1 MSTPKVSVIIP
12 VYQVENYIE
21 KCARSLFAQTLD
33 DIEYIFIDDCGGD
46 SSINILSSILDE
58 YPNRKNQVKLIRYTE
73 NKGVSQSRQDGLDAA
88 TGEYI
93 IHCDPD
99 DWTELNM
106 YEALYNEATE
116 TNADIVFC
124 DFYCYSNGK
133 ASTYTQTA
141 ISLTGISIIESV
153 CGANNRTLHG
163 SLWNKLIRAS
173 LYRNVKF
180 PPNINYCE
188 DVFVLLQILQT
199 QGLKIR
205 YLNATLY
212 YYRINIAGSLVN
224 RTDSKMIAETQN
236 LISILNNSI
245 PTNTDLIK
253 SKKSLITTLI
263 YRLFIYGNFSN
274 SNFKNLY
281 KSYIPYMK
289 ENKRI
294 RDIDRLLLRMAMSGM
309 FNISKSIRNFL
320 ILIRKNFK

>member
-73 NKGVSQSRQDGLDAA
+73 NKGVSQSRQ
-88 TGEYI
+88 
-93 IHCDPD
+93 
-99 DWTELNM
+99 
-106 YEALYNEATE
+106 ALYNEATE

-153 CGANNRTLHG
+153 CEANNRTLHG